1 MFGNVILLFHS
12 GSSFL
17 LVSRLTV
24 DTLELGNRNR
34 IQHHHGGS
42 GTMTYFAAAAV
53 MNTESNNPEQSPQS
67 RSSSSGSSSRRLR
80 YSGKYPRNF
89 DEKYKEHQGDEATIV
104 KVLNKGMTP
113 AGTHVPIML
122 SECLEYMGL
131 LMEENVV
138 TPPTPPPLQ
147 QQQQQQQ
154 QLVVVDCTLGYGG
167 HAEHILQ
174 ALEKKMPMGGGKLFA
189 FDQDSIEIVKTSER
203 LRIAAKSKNVEFVPV
218 NQNFATVKS
227 YLEASSSSSQK
238 QQQQQ
243 QLGQVACLLAD
254 LGVSSMQIDDNKRG
268 FTYKREGPMDM
279 RMNPTDQ
286 SRETAHQLLKRLKP
300 KEFQRMLEENSD
312 EIFAKEIA
320 FGLLGGNK
328 NAVVIPETTLEL
340 ANRVRD
346 IVQPLLLEKQKLL
359 KKNNN
364 DLKLALDS
372 TVARTMQAI
381 RIEVNGEF
389 QALERLLEDLP
400 DILKPGGKAVFLTF
414 HSGEDRRV
422 KKALKDGFKNGIYSS
437 WSRNVVRPSSLERRN
452 NPRSSCC
459 KLRWAVKQ
467 QQQQEV

>member
-1 MFGNVILLFHS
+1 
-12 GSSFL
+12 
-17 LVSRLTV
+17 
-24 DTLELGNRNR
+24 
-34 IQHHHGGS
+34 
-42 GTMTYFAAAAV
+42 

-67 RSSSSGSSSRRLR
+67 RNSSSRRRLR
-80 YSGKYPRNF
+80 YSGRYPRNF

-131 LMEENVV
+131 LMEENI
-138 TPPTPPPLQ
+138 TPPPL
-147 QQQQQQQ
+147 QQQQQ

-203 LRIAAKSKNVEFVPV
+203 LRSKSYLAASNNVEFVPV

-227 YLEASSSSSQK
+227 YLEESSSSSSS
-238 QQQQQ
+238 QQQQ
-243 QLGQVACLLAD
+243 QLGQVTCLLAD
-254 LGVSSMQIDDNKRG
+254 LGLSSMQIDDNKRG
-268 FTYKREGPMDM
+268 FTYKREGPLDM
-279 RMNPTDQ
+279 RMNPNEQ
-286 SRETAHQLLKRLKP
+286 SRETAYQLLKRLKP

-312 EIFAKEIA
+312 EIYAKEIA
-320 FGLLGGNK
+320 FGLLGMHK
-328 NAVVIPETTLEL
+328 NVVVIPETTLEL

-346 IVQPLLLEKQKLL
+346 IVQPLLLEKHNLL
-359 KKNNN
+359 KKNN
-364 DLKLALDS
+364 DLKPALDS

-389 QALERLLEDLP
+389 QALDQLLEDLP

-467 QQQQEV
+467 QQQQV